1 METKTEK
8 EKVNKTGYI
17 SGRIFMCAFLLIT
30 AFFTAL
36 NFYEFAADLEPDGHV
51 KGIAQLELARDY
63 GVDAWGALQKLM
75 CKRMAFG
82 STAYSDVAVLDNG
95 YATMPDLYPDIVPAE
110 EGAADAYEFAKAHG
124 IEFLYVQGCGKE
136 ETEADLPFGVE
147 SSAGDKAARMTEYL
161 NEQGIPNLSVRE
173 ILEREGGDW
182 YGYFYRTDHHM
193 RNNAAFITACEMGK
207 FVNEK
212 SGMAA
217 PDVDWMNED
226 NYSCNEYKD
235 VFLGTHGR
243 MTGRFF
249 TGLDDYEL
257 WLPKWDTK
265 MSLDV
270 PSQGIHR
277 EGNFEDA
284 FVYYENLAGY
294 SFDYY
299 AYYAYLHQD
308 YDHMIL
314 KNENAPNDI
323 KMVIVR
329 DSTAVAIAPFLIH
342 DCSEIHLLDLRYM
355 SADEDVYGIIEETDP
370 DWLIYL
376 LGPGYLGNEGAVK
389 LR

>member
-8 EKVNKTGYI
+8 EKVNTSGSV

-30 AFFTAL
+30 AFFTAV
-36 NFYEFAADLEPDGHV
+36 NFYEFAADKEPDGHV
-51 KGIAQLELARDY
+51 KGIAQLELARNY
-63 GVDAWGALQKLM
+63 GVDAWGAMQKLM

-82 STAYSDVAVLDNG
+82 STVYSDVAVLDNG
-95 YATMPDLYPDIVPAE
+95 YATMPDLYPDIIPAE
-110 EGAADAYEFAKAHG
+110 EGAMDAYDFAKAHD
-124 IEFLYVQGCGKE
+124 IEFLYVQACGKE
-136 ETEADLPFGVE
+136 EKDADLPFGVE
-147 SSAGDKAARMTEYL
+147 SSAGDKAARMTAFL
-161 NEQGIPNLSVRE
+161 NEQGVPNLSVRE
-173 ILEREGGDW
+173 ILESDGGDW

-193 RNNAAFITACEMGK
+193 RNNAAFLIACEMGRYI
-207 FVNEK
+207 NEK
-212 SGMAA
+212 NSMEKDA
-217 PDVDWMNED
+217 DWMNTD
-226 NYSCNEYKD
+226 NYSRTEYKD

-257 WLPKWDTK
+257 WLPDWETK

-314 KNENAPNDI
+314 RNENAPNDM
-323 KMVIVR
+323 KLVIVR

-376 LGPGYLGNEGAVK
+376 FGPGYLGNEGAVK

>member
-1 METKTEK
+1 
-8 EKVNKTGYI
+8 
-17 SGRIFMCAFLLIT
+17 
-30 AFFTAL
+30 
-36 NFYEFAADLEPDGHV
+36 
-51 KGIAQLELARDY
+51 
-63 GVDAWGALQKLM
+63 
-75 CKRMAFG
+75 
-82 STAYSDVAVLDNG
+82 
-95 YATMPDLYPDIVPAE
+95 
-110 EGAADAYEFAKAHG
+110 
-124 IEFLYVQGCGKE
+124 
-136 ETEADLPFGVE
+136 
-147 SSAGDKAARMTEYL
+147 
-161 NEQGIPNLSVRE
+161 
-173 ILEREGGDW
+173 
-182 YGYFYRTDHHM
+182 M
-193 RNNAAFITACEMGK
+193 RNNAAFAVACEMGK
-207 FVNEK
+207 YINEK
-212 SGMAA
+212 SGIETET
-217 PDVDWMNED
+217 DWMNED
-226 NYSCNEYKD
+226 NYSRTEYKD

-257 WLPKWDTK
+257 WLPEWNTE

-277 EGNFEDA
+277 EGSFEDA

-314 KNENAPNDI
+314 KNEKAPNDM

-329 DSTAVAIAPFLIH
+329 DSTAVAISPFLIH

-355 SADEDVYGIIEETDP
+355 SADEDVYGIIEEIDP

-376 LGPGYLGNEGAVK
+376 FGPGYLGNEGAVK

>member
-1 METKTEK
+1 METGKEN
-8 EKVNKTGYI
+8 EKVNKHGDL
-17 SGRIFMCAFLLIT
+17 SGRIFMCVFLLIT
-30 AFFTAL
+30 AFFTAV

-51 KGIAQLELARDY
+51 KGIAQLELARNY
-63 GVDAWGALQKLM
+63 GVDVWGAMQKLM

-82 STAYSDVAVLDNG
+82 STVYSDVAILDNG
-95 YATMPDLYPDIVPAE
+95 YATMPDLYPDILPAE
-110 EGAADAYEFAKAHG
+110 EAAADAYDFAKSHG
-124 IEFLYVQGCGKE
+124 MKFLYVQACGKE
-136 ETEADLPFGVE
+136 ETDADLPFGVE
-147 SSAGDKAARMTEYL
+147 SSAGTKAAQMTEFL
-161 NEQGIPNLSVRE
+161 NEQQIPNLSGRE
-173 ILEREGGDW
+173 ILERDGGDW

-193 RNNAAFITACEMGK
+193 RNNAAFLIACEMGK
-207 FVNEK
+207 YVNEK
-212 SGMAA
+212 SGFETEA
-217 PDVDWMNED
+217 DWMNVD
-226 NYSCNEYKD
+226 NYSRTEYKD

-257 WLPKWDTK
+257 WIPEWDTE

-314 KNENAPNDI
+314 KNENASNDM

-329 DSTAVAIAPFLIH
+329 DSTAVAVSPFLIH

-355 SADEDVYGIIEETDP
+355 SADEDVYGIIEEIDP

-376 LGPGYLGNEGAVK
+376 FGPGYLGNESAVK

>member
-51 KGIAQLELARDY
+51 KGIAQLELVRNY
-63 GVDAWGALQKLM
+63 GVDAWGAMQKLM

-82 STAYSDVAVLDNG
+82 STVYSDVAILDNG

-110 EGAADAYEFAKAHG
+110 EGASDAYEFAKAHG
-124 IEFLYVQGCGKE
+124 IEFLYVQACGKE
-136 ETEADLPFGVE
+136 ETDADLPFGVE
-147 SSAGDKAARMTEYL
+147 SSAGDKAARMTEFL
-161 NEQGIPNLSVRE
+161 NEQEIPNLSVRDM
-173 ILEREGGDW
+173 LERDGGEW

-193 RNNAAFITACEMGK
+193 RNNAAFIIACEMGRYI
-207 FVNEK
+207 NEK
-212 SGMAA
+212 NGSETDA
-217 PDVDWMNED
+217 DWMNAD
-226 NYSCNEYKD
+226 NYSRTEYKD

-257 WLPKWDTK
+257 WLPKWKTK

-270 PSQGIHR
+270 PSQGIQR
-277 EGNFEDA
+277 EGDFEDA

-314 KNENAPNDI
+314 RNENAPNDM
-323 KMVIVR
+323 KLVIVR
-329 DSTAVAIAPFLIH
+329 DSTAVAVSPFLIH
-342 DCSEIHLLDLRYM
+342 GCSEIHLLDLRYM
-355 SADEDVYGIIEETDP
+355 SADEDVYGIIEDIDP

-376 LGPGYLGNEGAVK
+376 FGPGYLGNEGAVK

>member
-75 CKRMAFG
+75 WKRMAFG

-110 EGAADAYEFAKAHG
+110 EGAADAYEFAKSHG

-136 ETEADLPFGVE
+136 EKDADLPFGVE
-147 SSAGDKAARMTEYL
+147 SSAGDKAARMTEFL
-161 NEQGIPNLSVRE
+161 NEQEIPNLSVRE

-193 RNNAAFITACEMGK
+193 RNNAAFIIACEMGK
-207 FVNEK
+207 YVNEK
-212 SGMAA
+212 NGMAA

-226 NYSCNEYKD
+226 NYSRTEYKD

-257 WLPKWDTK
+257 WLPEWNTK

-314 KNENAPNDI
+314 KNENALNDI